1 MAVLQSKGSTSSLLA
16 SSENPRRG
24 SATGVYGLPV
34 PPDNLKLGGTHI
46 APHLQTGQ
54 SSDTL
59 SQTKARHL
67 LDSRGETPNNS
78 GRNSPVCWQP
88 PSLATKNRS
97 NSDQEG
103 QSKPKGFGAFN
114 SIYDV
119 GNHFSSNE
127 RLLTTNQISQEN
139 KVAKDKE
146 VSGFKKIV
154 KILTFGLSGGEI
166 FW

>member
-1 MAVLQSKGSTSSLLA
+1 MAVLQSKGSTSSLLG
-16 SSENPRRG
+16 SGENPRRG

-34 PPDNLKLGGTHI
+34 PPDNLQPGGTHI

-54 SSDTL
+54 LTASQPSDTL
-59 SQTKARHL
+59 FDTQTAALDL

-88 PSLATKNRS
+88 PSLATKNRN

-103 QSKPKGFGAFN
+103 STKARGFGAFN

-119 GNHFSSNE
+119 GNH
-127 RLLTTNQISQEN
+127 
-139 KVAKDKE
+139 
-146 VSGFKKIV
+146 
-154 KILTFGLSGGEI
+154 
-166 FW
+166 